1 MLSLV
6 RSHIG
11 LRVLLLVLGLTLN
24 TPLPLALALAAA
36 HCVGEEEEKRE
47 ERSRL
52 SASLC
57 CCCWV
62 KVWRWHASLGL
73 PLLVSLVPLRLMSVT
88 LQSPIWFFDV
98 YNGIPLRSPSTRK
111 TMQRPGAF
119 VVCHIRSLYGL
130 CHKAQARI
138 TSATG

>member
-1 MLSLV
+1 MARQSWSTV
-6 RSHIG
+6 VGQSRASAIDE
-11 LRVLLLVLGLTLN
+11 RDASESSMVL
-24 TPLPLALALAAA
+24 
-36 HCVGEEEEKRE
+36 
-47 ERSRL
+47 
-52 SASLC
+52 
-57 CCCWV
+57 
-62 KVWRWHASLGL
+62 
-73 PLLVSLVPLRLMSVT
+73 
-88 LQSPIWFFDV
+88 DV